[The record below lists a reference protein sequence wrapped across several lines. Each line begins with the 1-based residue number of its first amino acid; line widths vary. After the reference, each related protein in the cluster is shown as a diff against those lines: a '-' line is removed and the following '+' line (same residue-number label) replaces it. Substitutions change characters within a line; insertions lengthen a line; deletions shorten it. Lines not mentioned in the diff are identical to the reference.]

1 MPASGSRHSV
11 RRWHQACGGD
21 RPDVLRRCDTRF
33 SGPFGPSNPALHLY
47 SLKKAAS
54 ADTAFELISYS
65 WFVTV
70 HGLLPFSTEHWFD
83 RRSRPSMQQK
93 RLVPTSASWARSFEK
108 EHFRPRSWNWRRS
121 SCFGGSWTPPMLPC
135 CPSSSC
141 LPLRI
146 LPIVK
151 SERKPSA
158 GYMTI
163 DTK

>member
-70 HGLLPFSTEHWFD
+70 HCLLPFSTEHWFD

-93 RLVPTSASWARSFEK
+93 PLAPMFASWGHWFGTK
-108 EHFRPRSWNWRRS
+108 HFPPPSWSLLLS
-121 SCFGGSWTPPMLPC
+121 SCFEGSWMRPMLPY

-146 LPIVK
+146 LLIV
-151 SERKPSA
+151 EREVASHAKFV
-158 GYMTI
+158 Y
-163 DTK
+163 